1 MSEFKQGRREF
12 LKTIGLGTA
21 VLTVPGLI
29 QSCLN
34 NNSGESN
41 LPNII
46 FIMTDDMGYG
56 DSTCYNPDSL
66 IPTPNIDKLATQ
78 GIRFTDAHTPSAVC
92 TPTRYGVMTGR
103 YCWRSRLK
111 RGVFGGLPH
120 DGSSFLKQYGY
131 STACIGKWHL
141 GLKWTL
147 KEGIKP
153 GEQEQMTVD
162 FSGPI
167 SDDPNKLGFD
177 YFLGTA
183 GCTTDDPP
191 LCFIEN
197 EHTIGI
203 PNILSP
209 EDPADEDRD
218 LLMVPGWRHE
228 DADIEFTNKTIEFIE
243 NHIKSKPD
251 NPFFVYLPLS
261 VPEIDQKKAEGFW
274 REVVALDSSDQE
286 ALKDLAY
293 LLIEKEINVNE
304 GVMFAE
310 RASEIDSLDYRI
322 MDTLGWGYYKQEKY
336 ELAAKILEKAES
348 RTAKYNRLI
357 REHLE
362 KAQSTLQNAN

>member
-1 MSEFKQGRREF
+1 M
-12 LKTIGLGTA
+12 
-21 VLTVPGLI
+21 TV
-29 QSCLN
+29 
-34 NNSGESN
+34 
-41 LPNII
+41 
-46 FIMTDDMGYG
+46 
-56 DSTCYNPDSL
+56 
-66 IPTPNIDKLATQ
+66 A
-78 GIRFTDAHTPSAVC
+78 
-92 TPTRYGVMTGR
+92 
-103 YCWRSRLK
+103 
-111 RGVFGGLPH
+111 
-120 DGSSFLKQYGY
+120 SFLKQYGY

-141 GLKWTL
+141 GLEWTL

-167 SDDPNKLGFD
+167 SDGPNKLGFD

-197 EHTIGI
+197 EHTFGI

-261 VPEIDQKKAEGFW
+261 VPHIPWFPPDMTKGKSGAGPRGDQ
-274 REVVALDSSDQE
+274 VV
-286 ALKDLAY
+286 LADWS
-293 LLIEKEINVNE
+293 LGQI
-304 GVMFAE
+304 ME
-310 RASEIDSLDYRI
+310 RWIA
-322 MDTLGWGYYKQEKY
+322 
-336 ELAAKILEKAES
+336 
-348 RTAKYNRLI
+348 
-357 REHLE
+357 
-362 KAQSTLQNAN
+362 

>member
-1 MSEFKQGRREF
+1 
-12 LKTIGLGTA
+12 
-21 VLTVPGLI
+21 
-29 QSCLN
+29 
-34 NNSGESN
+34 
-41 LPNII
+41 
-46 FIMTDDMGYG
+46 
-56 DSTCYNPDSL
+56 
-66 IPTPNIDKLATQ
+66 
-78 GIRFTDAHTPSAVC
+78 
-92 TPTRYGVMTGR
+92 
-103 YCWRSRLK
+103 
-111 RGVFGGLPH
+111 
-120 DGSSFLKQYGY
+120 
-131 STACIGKWHL
+131 
-141 GLKWTL
+141 
-147 KEGIKP
+147 
-153 GEQEQMTVD
+153 MTVD
-162 FSGPI
+162 FTGAI
-167 SDDPNKLGFD
+167 SDGPNELGFD

-191 LCFIEN
+191 LCFIKN
-197 EHTIGI
+197 EHTVGI

-209 EDPADEDRD
+209 EDPADEDRE

-357 REHLE
+357 REHLK